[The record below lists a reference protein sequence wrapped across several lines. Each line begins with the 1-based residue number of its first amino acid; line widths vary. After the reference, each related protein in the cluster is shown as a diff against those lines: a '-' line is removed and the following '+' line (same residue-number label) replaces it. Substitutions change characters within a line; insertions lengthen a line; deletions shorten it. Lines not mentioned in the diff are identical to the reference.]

1 MTQVTTHRADL
12 AAQQMPLAIQAQPL
26 SFKFESLGIRVIV
39 LDGDPWFIAVDV
51 CLALGL
57 DATAIRK
64 LDDDEKGLH
73 LMQTP
78 GGRQKVAIVS
88 ESGMY
93 TLVLRCRDAVKTGSV
108 PHKFRKW
115 VTAKV
120 LPSIRKTGGYGSLPA
135 IDVERLMTHDLPAP
149 SVKLPPE
156 VEDAIEERAWQM
168 AREAH
173 RISLRHLRGRVAF
186 YSESGWPR
194 DKIDTQKAL
203 VAVNET
209 GLGTALTQIRRRSL
223 IYLDAAI
230 KIKMAFVPELA
241 STIDSLVNKDIE
253 ISGGMA

>member
-12 AAQQMPLAIQAQPL
+12 AAQQMPLVIQTQAL

-39 LDGDPWFIAVDV
+39 IDGEPWFIAADV
-51 CLALGL
+51 CFALGL

-64 LDDDEKGLH
+64 LDEDEKGLH

-93 TLVLRCRDAVKTGSV
+93 TLVLRCRDAVKPGSV

-120 LPSIRKTGGYGSLPA
+120 LPSIRKTGRYGSLPA
-135 IDVERLMTHDLPAP
+135 IDVERLMTHDLPGP
-149 SVKLPPE
+149 SVKLPSE
-156 VEDAIEERAWQM
+156 VEDAIEEKAWQM

-186 YSESGWPR
+186 YSESGRPR

-203 VAVNET
+203 AAVDEAN
-209 GLGTALTQIRRRSL
+209 LGTALTQIRRRSL

-230 KIKMAFVPELA
+230 KIKTAFVPELA
-241 STIDSLVNKDIE
+241 SCVDRLVKEDIE
-253 ISGGMA
+253 VSGGAA

>member
-1 MTQVTTHRADL
+1 MSILQHSGA
-12 AAQQMPLAIQAQPL
+12 AAQHLPLALQAQPL
-26 SFKFESLGIRVIV
+26 SFEFESLGIRVIV
-39 LDGDPWFIAVDV
+39 IDGEPWFIAADV

-73 LMQTP
+73 LMQTL

-93 TLVLRCRDAVKTGSV
+93 TLVLRCRDAVRLGST
-108 PHKFRKW
+108 PHRFRKW

-149 SVKLPPE
+149 SVKLPSE
-156 VEDAIEERAWQM
+156 VEDAIEEKAWQM

-173 RISLRHLRGRVAF
+173 RMSLRHLRGRVACF
-186 YSESGWPR
+186 EGGWPR
-194 DKIDTQKAL
+194 DKLDTQRAL
-203 VAVNET
+203 AAVDET
-209 GLGTALTQIRRRSL
+209 DLGTALTQIRRKSL
-223 IYLDAAI
+223 IYLDVAI
-230 KIKMAFVPELA
+230 KIKTAFVPELA
-241 STIDSLVNKDIE
+241 STIDSLVKKDIE
-253 ISGGMA
+253 ASGGMA